1 MPQFSRK
8 PLLATLFLLSLS
20 SVGYATPDFGPVSMG
35 DFYTALPEVK
45 QNAKLGEIVKSEK
58 MTTSMPN
65 VHAWKIAYVSS
76 DVLDHKT
83 LATAIVAFSQTH
95 SAKKDR
101 PVIAWAHGTTGTAQN
116 CGPSQLL
123 DPAQPLNQYFL
134 PNGNSWTDY
143 GLPAM
148 KAFIEA
154 GYVIV
159 ATDYQGLGAG
169 GKHQYAVAATQ
180 ARDVIN
186 SIRAARL
193 LPEVGAGSKAVM
205 YGWSQGGGA
214 VIAAASLTDYIQQ
227 KGTAKDNIEM
237 MGVVAMAPYDLA
249 VTFPNKKMDA
259 TETTTY
265 LNQLSAQF
273 SSNVF
278 NFTHYAQNVWGMVAA
293 FPHLQLNDIFT
304 DEGAKIVN
312 EVLERKCMHSATD
325 TFQFAYGNEYKNLLR
340 TDIKNAPAWIEA
352 YQKSS
357 VMPVKPIAP
366 VIIYYGTDDTTVPP
380 VMGKLYAEQMC
391 QLGAN
396 ITRVQLPGN
405 QNHFTTPEKAEP
417 LYIQWVAD
425 RFAGKALVNGCEA
438 K

>member
-1 MPQFSRK
+1 MLRFSKK
-8 PLLATLFLLSLS
+8 PLLTTLFLLSLS
-20 SVGYATPDFGPVSMG
+20 PAGFATPDFGPVSMG
-35 DFYTALPEVK
+35 DFYASLPGVK
-45 QNAKLGEIVKSEK
+45 QNAKLGEIIKSEK
-58 MTTSMPN
+58 ISTSMAN
-65 VHAWKIAYVSS
+65 VQAWKIAYISS
-76 DVLDHKT
+76 DVLEHKT
-83 LATAIVAFSQTH
+83 LATAIVAFSNT
-95 SAKKDR
+95 SALKKDR
-101 PVIAWAHGTTGTAQN
+101 PIIAWAHGTTGTAQN
-116 CGPSQLL
+116 CGPSQIL

-134 PNGNSWTDY
+134 PNGNSWSDY

-148 KAFIEA
+148 KAFIDA

-159 ATDYQGLGAG
+159 ASDYQGLGAG

-186 SIRAARL
+186 SIRAASL
-193 LPEVGAGSKAVM
+193 LPEVKVGSKAVI

-214 VIAAASLTDYIQQ
+214 VIAAAGLSDYVNQ
-227 KGTAKDNIEM
+227 KGTAKDNIEII
-237 MGVVAMAPYDLA
+237 GVVAMAPYDLA
-249 VTFPNKKMDA
+249 VTFPNKKVDA
-259 TETTTY
+259 TEATTY

-273 SSNVF
+273 STNIF

-293 FPHLQLNDIFT
+293 FPNLQLNDIFT

-312 EVLERKCMHSATD
+312 EVLERKCMHAATD
-325 TFQFAYGNEYKNLLR
+325 TFNFAYGKEYKNLLR
-340 TDIKNAPAWIEA
+340 SDIKNASAWIEA

-357 VMPVKPIAP
+357 VMPVKPMAP
-366 VIIYYGTDDTTVPP
+366 IIIYYGTDDTTVPP

-396 ITRVQLPGN
+396 ITRVQLSGN

-425 RFAGKALVNGCEA
+425 RFAGKEAVNGCE
-438 K
+438 